1 MKELI
6 GKKIKSAVIIGHSLG
21 CDSENVLVLK
31 MTDGSIFHIT
41 GGYGGYTGK
50 SCDEYIETI
59 AVEQVSPSPIKTN
72 K

>member
-6 GKKIKSAVIIGHSLG
+6 GKTIEKVKIKGHQQD
-21 CDSENVLVLK
+21 CDSKNVLVLE
-31 MTDGSIFHIT
+31 MTDGSMFEIT
-41 GGYGGYTGK
+41 GGYGGYTGH

-59 AVEQVSPSPIKTN
+59 EVDPLEKN